1 MLIRGL
7 SGFARDIY
15 NKSDYKSGDDKL
27 MFKELEQSEIL
38 VGDLLRNK
46 EELGLKFYR
55 DCIRKTNQFSTKYVL
70 QKVLRVHQDHV
81 EDLKLDLQNISEDK
95 VDSNLVSELE
105 KGVSSAELCEEFD
118 FATLTFTEATR
129 LAIRFAENDI
139 RFYENFLEK
148 DLDNPSRQAIERIL
162 YKKSTYVMQLKS
174 EYERLRYKNEK

>member
-1 MLIRGL
+1 
-7 SGFARDIY
+7 
-15 NKSDYKSGDDKL
+15 

-38 VGDLLRNK
+38 VEDLLRKK

-55 DCIRKTNQFSTKYVL
+55 DCIQKTNQFSTKYVL

-81 EDLKLDLQNISEDK
+81 EDLKLDLKNLSEEM

-105 KGVSSAELCEEFD
+105 KGVSSAELREEFD
-118 FATLTFTEATR
+118 LATLTFMEATR

-148 DLDNPSRQAIERIL
+148 DLDNPSRKAIERIL
-162 YKKSTYVMQLKS
+162 YKKSTYVMQMKS
-174 EYERLRYKNEK
+174 EYERLKYKKDK